1 MIDLPGISVQFLGM
15 PLSSAALFLL
25 AGLLLGHLLWYR
37 ERSKKSSDEP
47 ELESRYIK
55 LRSSLKQRKVQLRE
69 LQKQHE
75 SVSEDLTI
83 LQKAHSTLRSKNKR
97 LEQLSRSSQDELNEF
112 RHALND
118 TEIKLASEEK
128 RNQTVIG
135 QLQELI
141 ETNTNLVSEN
151 KNHQHGF
158 QLLDKQYQEC
168 LADLEATH
176 VEIAKLQQRADETE
190 TESKQQQQLISDLEQ
205 RNIVQDGTLKETEEA
220 LQRTQQDLVAR
231 CKDLDAIQIDREQ
244 LEENVQQ
251 QHKKINEL
259 ETDLEMATRIQME
272 RDEFANDLAEAAK
285 SLSEQRQTLEQ
296 CEATLEQKNAQIHD
310 MEKSIETTTLQLAEV
325 QKHRLQL
332 EQFNEACQN
341 RLDELESLFNEKS
354 TECQSLSIALGTAR
368 VEQTEAQDQIQILL
382 NDLKQAKTR
391 QTVLRTKITDLQ
403 RLVEQQ
409 EQQLHDVNALREEAN
424 AQTLELSQT
433 RKELANETA
442 NVAKL
447 QQQLAAWTEYHQQLE
462 TAQAT
467 IQQYHHRNSANESV
481 ILQQEAQIT
490 TLRQRA
496 SDLENLESG
505 LKLKQAEVEQ
515 ATSEI
520 EIQKGNVL
528 KVDQALQDN
537 EAELASAI
545 AEIHLMEKRIETMSE
560 EFVSL
565 ATDNELLSADREQS
579 ASEIIQLRAKL
590 EEFQSSHQLLEKST
604 MELLTVQQERDQLVK
619 TRDGLEATVSRLG
632 NQITT
637 HLTETREIRE
647 CLSQK
652 TDEYR
657 KQEEGFHQAVA
668 SREATIAEL
677 KLQLDDRIKQHDAAV
692 DDLAM
697 KTVTMDDQQLKIEQL
712 TSALENMES
721 AHEETEKLE
730 TGIQELEKQH
740 QELLHDYNLGK
751 NRIAEQNHEMEKL
764 TAELKT
770 LESDRVERDQLQ
782 LEVTELKS
790 HIECLREEL
799 EDSLDSNAQGQD
811 RLRNLENQLH
821 EHVQK
826 IRELR
831 RHRSSPSSG
840 ETDSPV
846 IKPESDRKAA

>member
-1 MIDLPGISVQFLGM
+1 MSYQFLILEGFWLWIPLRAWRNPAKMEPSMIELPGISVQFLGM

-83 LQKAHSTLRSKNKR
+83 LQKAHSTLRSKSKR
-97 LEQLSRSSQDELNEF
+97 LEQLSRSSQDELNEL

-118 TEIKLASEEK
+118 TEIKLANEEK

-151 KNHQHGF
+151 KNHKHGF
-158 QLLDKQYQEC
+158 QLLEKQYQEC

-190 TESKQQQQLISDLEQ
+190 TESKQQQQLIRNMEQ
-205 RNIVQDGTLKETEEA
+205 RNIVQGGTLKETEEA

-272 RDEFANDLAEAAK
+272 RDDFANDLAEAAN

-310 MEKSIETTTLQLAEV
+310 MEK
-325 QKHRLQL
+325 
-332 EQFNEACQN
+332 
-341 RLDELESLFNEKS
+341 
-354 TECQSLSIALGTAR
+354 
-368 VEQTEAQDQIQILL
+368 
-382 NDLKQAKTR
+382 
-391 QTVLRTKITDLQ
+391 
-403 RLVEQQ
+403 
-409 EQQLHDVNALREEAN
+409 
-424 AQTLELSQT
+424 
-433 RKELANETA
+433 
-442 NVAKL
+442 
-447 QQQLAAWTEYHQQLE
+447 
-462 TAQAT
+462 
-467 IQQYHHRNSANESV
+467 
-481 ILQQEAQIT
+481 
-490 TLRQRA
+490 
-496 SDLENLESG
+496 
-505 LKLKQAEVEQ
+505 
-515 ATSEI
+515 
-520 EIQKGNVL
+520 
-528 KVDQALQDN
+528 
-537 EAELASAI
+537 
-545 AEIHLMEKRIETMSE
+545 
-560 EFVSL
+560 
-565 ATDNELLSADREQS
+565 
-579 ASEIIQLRAKL
+579 
-590 EEFQSSHQLLEKST
+590 
-604 MELLTVQQERDQLVK
+604 
-619 TRDGLEATVSRLG
+619 
-632 NQITT
+632 
-637 HLTETREIRE
+637 
-647 CLSQK
+647 
-652 TDEYR
+652 
-657 KQEEGFHQAVA
+657 
-668 SREATIAEL
+668 
-677 KLQLDDRIKQHDAAV
+677 
-692 DDLAM
+692 
-697 KTVTMDDQQLKIEQL
+697 
-712 TSALENMES
+712 
-721 AHEETEKLE
+721 
-730 TGIQELEKQH
+730 
-740 QELLHDYNLGK
+740 
-751 NRIAEQNHEMEKL
+751 L

-770 LESDRVERDQLQ
+770 LESDRIERDQLQ

-799 EDSLDSNAQGQD
+799 EDSLNSNAQRQD

-821 EHVQK
+821 EHAQK